1 MKDLNY
7 YKNNCEEDY
16 IKTPISVLRYITELE
31 KNNETK
37 QLTLTDVVS
46 SADYKHILQ
55 LMGELNTIMWESYM
69 VKGKGFGRQEGCKI
83 MGLLEQWAE
92 RH

>member
-31 KNNETK
+31 KNKMRNLLNKFTK
-37 QLTLTDVVS
+37 LDNTDKFGVLFGLFVFLPLITVL
-46 SADYKHILQ
+46 ILSIITNGTKM
-55 LMGELNTIMWESYM
+55 L
-69 VKGKGFGRQEGCKI
+69 
-83 MGLLEQWAE
+83 
-92 RH
+92 